1 MRHTRGIGTIL
12 AVIVVCSVPI
22 AESSPRE
29 AIEDFYARAISIMSA
44 AASAPQARDDVRDL
58 ARGLF
63 DGRRAA
69 QRALGAEWNDRTTAE
84 HDEFAHL
91 FTNALERTWLAM
103 VQARLPRN
111 RPPEIRIVDEQIG
124 DGGAALVRTRVRTRD
139 EDDLPL
145 DYVMSRAGGTWR
157 IHDVVIDGVSLVD
170 NFRAQFARIV
180 RTSSYAE
187 LASRLR
193 ALDDADVAGPLV
205 VAYFDTD
212 RADLGPAA
220 QRDLARVAARFVA
233 DRQARALVESHAD
246 QRGDVRSNH
255 RLAQR
260 RADAIRRH
268 LVSLG
273 VADDRIVT
281 VVYGDQ
287 RATLPRAAGDVLGTE
302 PASGRAADA
311 LA

>member
-1 MRHTRGIGTIL
+1 M
-12 AVIVVCSVPI
+12 SV
-22 AESSPRE
+22 AT
-29 AIEDFYARAISIMSA
+29 
-44 AASAPQARDDVRDL
+44 SAPQARDDVRDL

-69 QRALGAEWNDRTTAE
+69 RRALAAEWDDRTAAE
-84 HDEFAHL
+84 RDEFAHL

-103 VQARLPRN
+103 VKARLPRD

-124 DGGAALVRTRVRTRD
+124 DGDAALVRTRIRTRD
-139 EDDLPL
+139 DDHLPL
-145 DYVMSRAGGTWR
+145 EYVMSGAGGTWR
-157 IHDVVIDGVSLVD
+157 IHDVVIDDVSLVD
-170 NFRAQFARIV
+170 NFRAQFARIG

-187 LASRLR
+187 IASRLR
-193 ALDDADVAGPLV
+193 ALEDADVAGPLV

-220 QRDLARVAARFVA
+220 QRDLSRVAARFVT

-246 QRGDVRSNH
+246 QRGDVRSNY
-255 RLAQR
+255 RLARR

-287 RATLPRAAGDVLGTE
+287 QPLCRERLEACWERNRRAVVR
-302 PASGRAADA
+302 
-311 LA
+311 LAP